1 MNGCYRSL
9 SVMFSVPVGSWY
21 ANLGYSDNRNE
32 GRYVSRRELPNSD
45 DRRDDGLPRESVYM
59 TRSRSQAWQAGLS
72 NAFST
77 RGLNINSSI
86 NLFMRNDHSGDGKD
100 KGGFLSVSLSLA
112 HNRQGDASSY
122 TSVGATWQQQKHEK
136 ISSTITSRTTGTPM
150 RAVKTNMVLTH
161 PELTATR

>member
-1 MNGCYRSL
+1 
-9 SVMFSVPVGSWY
+9 MFSVPVGSWY

-32 GRYVSRRELPNSD
+32 GRYVSRRELPNTD
-45 DRRDDGLPRESVYM
+45 DRRDNGLPRESVYM
-59 TRSRSQAWQAGLS
+59 TRTRSQAWQAGLS
-72 NAFST
+72 NSFST

-122 TSVGATWQQQKHEK
+122 TSVGPRGNSRSMKR

-150 RAVKTNMVLTH
+150 RAVKTNMVSTL
-161 PELTATR
+161 PVLIATR